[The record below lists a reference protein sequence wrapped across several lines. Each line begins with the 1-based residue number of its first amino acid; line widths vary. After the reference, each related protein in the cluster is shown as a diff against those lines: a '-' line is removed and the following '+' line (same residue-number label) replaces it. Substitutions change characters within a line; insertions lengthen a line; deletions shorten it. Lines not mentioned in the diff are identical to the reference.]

1 MPPQYFL
8 RIKWYQKFSLM
19 DKWLLMNA
27 YPSALF
33 TYLVSLHFFKGHF
46 LYRYCVVHIYYIRK
60 NYWCHLDAPKLVW
73 WQLIDITLLV
83 MIYEKTL
90 LNITFSLLHMNNKCL
105 KTYLKYLTG
114 NCQSKFLKWP
124 LKFWVQNWSI
134 I

>member
-1 MPPQYFL
+1 MSFTRACNSTRIQGKCLVYFSTESCTRTCSST
-8 RIKWYQKFSLM
+8 RIQGK
-19 DKWLLMNA
+19 
-27 YPSALF
+27 
-33 TYLVSLHFFKGHF
+33 YLV
-46 LYRYCVVHIYYIRK
+46 YYIRK

-114 NCQSKFLKWP
+114 NCQSKFLK
-124 LKFWVQNWSI
+124 
-134 I
+134 